1 MKGIINM
8 LFKDFIYQRP
18 DFSKISK
25 KCEETIEVIMN
36 SDNVLEVYQAIDEF
50 NAVRRDWSSMESIA
64 SIRHSVNTLDEFY
77 DKEMEFYNE
86 YGAMYSELENR
97 LAVSLVKSKHH
108 QALIDKYGEHLFK
121 MIKVQLE
128 SFSPEIIPQ
137 LQEEAKLVTKYG
149 KLIASAKIEFD
160 GKVLNL
166 SQMGPYLT
174 NVDRNIRKEA
184 ETKMWKFFEENIKEI
199 DEIYDSLVKVRDMM
213 AKKLGYKNY
222 IDLGYKRLGR
232 TDYNSLDVKSYRD
245 QVYRELVPVADK
257 IYQAQAK
264 RIGIEDFK
272 SYDLALEFL
281 DGNATPIG
289 DLEYKLDAARKMY
302 HQLSDETKE
311 FVDFMLDHE
320 LIDLEAK
327 PGKQGGGY
335 CTSILNYK
343 APFVFANFNGTSGD
357 VDVLTHEF
365 GHAFQNYCS
374 RDFEV
379 LEYIWPT
386 LESCEI
392 HSMSM
397 EFFAWPWMDLF
408 FGKQKDKYKYSH
420 LSGSITFIPYGVLVD
435 EFQHWVYENPEA
447 TSEERKNTWRTLEK
461 KYMPWKKYDNEFLEK
476 GNYWIRQSHI
486 FSTAFYYIDYTLAQN
501 CAHQFWVKN
510 QEDHKKA
517 WSDYYNLCKTGGSK
531 SFLELLKVANL
542 KNPFVDG
549 TIKYVVEP
557 LNKWLD
563 EFDLSK
569 I

>member
-1 MKGIINM
+1 M

-18 DFSKISK
+18 NFDEISK
-25 KCEETIEVIMN
+25 KCDQTVDVVMNAKTKEEVFE
-36 SDNVLEVYQAIDEF
+36 AIDKF
-50 NAVRRDWSSMESIA
+50 NKERSHWSSMESIA

-77 DKEMEFYNE
+77 DKEVEFFNE
-86 YGAMYSELENR
+86 YGPKYAELENK
-97 LAVSLVKSKHH
+97 LSISLINSPHYD
-108 QALIDKYGEHLFK
+108 ALVEKLGKQLFK

-128 SFSPEIIPQ
+128 SFSPEIIPE
-137 LQEEAKLVTKYG
+137 LQEEAKLVTRYG

-166 SQMGPYLT
+166 SQMGPYTT
-174 NVDRNIRKEA
+174 NVNREVRKNA
-184 ETKMWKFFEENIKEI
+184 ETAMWKFFEENINEI
-199 DEIYDSLVKVRDMM
+199 DEIYDSLVKVRDRM

-232 TDYNSLDVKSYRD
+232 TDYDSNDVKNYRD
-245 QVYRELVPVADK
+245 QVYKELVPVANK
-257 IYQAQAK
+257 IYNHQK
-264 RIGIEDFK
+264 ERIGVTDFL
-272 SYDLALEFL
+272 SYDIPLEFL
-281 DGNATPIG
+281 DGNAIPIG
-289 DLEYKLDAARKMY
+289 DLKYKLDAARKMY
-302 HQLSDETKE
+302 HELSDETSE

-335 CTSILNYK
+335 CTSILDYK

-379 LEYIWPT
+379 SEYIWPT

-408 FGKQKDKYKYSH
+408 FGDAKDKYKYAH

-435 EFQHWVYENPEA
+435 EFQHWVYENPSV
-447 TSEERKNTWRTLEK
+447 TSDERKAIWRKLEK
-461 KYMPWKKYDNEFLEK
+461 KYMPWKKYENEFLEK

-510 QEDHKKA
+510 QIDHKKA
-517 WSDYYNLCKTGGSK
+517 WDDYYNLCKTGGSK

-549 TIKYVVEP
+549 TLKYVVEP

-563 EFDLSK
+563 EFDMTK

>member
-1 MKGIINM
+1 MR
-8 LFKDFIYQRP
+8 FKDFIYERP
-18 DFSKISK
+18 NFEEISK
-25 KCEETIEVIMN
+25 KCDETIAIIMN
-36 SDNVLEVYQAIDEF
+36 ANEVKEVFDAIDKF
-50 NAVRRDWSSMESIA
+50 NVERSHWSSMESIA
-64 SIRHSVNTLDEFY
+64 SIRHTVDTVDEFY
-77 DKEMEFYNE
+77 NQEAEFFDE
-86 YGAMYSELENR
+86 YGAKYAELENR
-97 LAVSLVKSKHH
+97 LSLSLIKSPYYNELVKE
-108 QALIDKYGEHLFK
+108 YGEQLFK

-128 SFSPEIIPQ
+128 SFSPEIIPE
-137 LQEEAKLVTKYG
+137 LQEEAKLSTRYG
-149 KLIASAKIEFD
+149 KLLASAKIPFD
-160 GKVLNL
+160 GKILNL
-166 SQMGPYLT
+166 SQMGPYAT
-174 NVDRNIRKEA
+174 SVDREVRKAA
-184 ETKMWKFFEENIKEI
+184 ETATWKFFEEHIDEI
-199 DEIYDSLVKVRDMM
+199 DEIYSSLVRVRDTM

-232 TDYNSLDVKSYRD
+232 TDYNSEDVKTYRD
-245 QVYRELVPVADK
+245 QVYQELVPIANQ
-257 IYQAQAK
+257 IYQEQAK
-264 RIGIEDFK
+264 RIGINDFK
-272 SYDLALEFL
+272 SYDIALEFL
-281 DGNATPIG
+281 DGNALPLG
-289 DLEYKLDAARKMY
+289 DLEYKLNCARKMY
-302 HQLSDETKE
+302 HELSDETKE

-335 CTSILNYK
+335 CTSIPDYK
-343 APFVFANFNGTSGD
+343 APFVFSNFNGTSGD

-365 GHAFQNYCS
+365 GHAFQVYSS
-374 RDFEV
+374 RNFKL
-379 LEYIWPT
+379 LEYLWPT

-408 FGKQKDKYKYSH
+408 FGDAKDKYKYAH

-435 EFQHWVYENPEA
+435 EFQHWVYENPNV
-447 TSEERKNTWRTLEK
+447 TSEERKNAWRTLEK

-510 QEDHKKA
+510 QEDHQKA
-517 WSDYYNLCKTGGSK
+517 WNDYYNLCKTGGSK

-542 KNPFVDG
+542 KNPFVQG
-549 TIKYVVEP
+549 TVKYVTEP
-557 LNKWLD
+557 LKKWLD

>member
-1 MKGIINM
+1 M

-18 DFSKISK
+18 NFEDISK
-25 KCEETIEVIMN
+25 KCDKTIDVVMN
-36 SDNVLEVYQAIDEF
+36 ANNIDEVYQAIDEF
-50 NAVRRDWSSMESIA
+50 NVVRREWSSMESIA

-77 DKEMEFYNE
+77 DKEIEFYNE
-86 YGAMYSELENR
+86 YGPMYSELENR
-97 LAVSLVKSKHH
+97 LSISLIRSPHH
-108 QALIDKYGEHLFK
+108 QGLIDKYGEHLFK

-128 SFSPEIIPQ
+128 SFSPEIIPE
-137 LQEEAKLVTKYG
+137 LQEEAKLVTRYG

-160 GKVLNL
+160 GKILNL

-174 NVDRNIRKEA
+174 NIDRGIRKNA
-184 ETKMWKFFEENIKEI
+184 ESKMWEFFETNINEI
-199 DEIYDSLVKVRDMM
+199 DEIYDSLVKVRDRM

-222 IDLGYKRLGR
+222 VDLGYKRLGR
-232 TDYNSLDVKSYRD
+232 TDYDSKDVKSYRD
-245 QVYRELVPVADK
+245 QVYRELVPIADK
-257 IYQAQAK
+257 IYKAQAK

-272 SYDLALEFL
+272 SYDLSLEFL
-281 DGNATPIG
+281 DGNATPLG
-289 DLEYKLDAARKMY
+289 DLNYKLDAARKMY
-302 HQLSDETKE
+302 HELSDETKE
-311 FVDFMLDHE
+311 FVDFMLDHQ

-374 RDFEV
+374 RDFDV

-386 LESCEI
+386 LEACEI

-397 EFFAWPWMDLF
+397 EFFAWPWMNLF
-408 FGKQKDKYKYSH
+408 FGDAQDKYKYSH

-435 EFQHWVYENPEA
+435 EFQHWVYENPDA
-447 TSEERKNTWRTLEK
+447 SIVDRKNTWRTLEK

-486 FSTAFYYIDYTLAQN
+486 FSNAFYYIDYTLAQN

-510 QEDHKKA
+510 QLDHKKA
-517 WSDYYNLCKTGGSK
+517 WSDYHNLCKTGGSK
-531 SFLELLKVANL
+531 SFLDLLKVANL

>member
-1 MKGIINM
+1 M
-8 LFKDFIYQRP
+8 LFKDFLYKRP
-18 DFSKISK
+18 DFEDISNKCSK
-25 KCEETIEVIMN
+25 TIDVIMN
-36 SDNVLEVYQAIDEF
+36 ANDVNEVFEAIDAF
-50 NAVRRDWSSMESIA
+50 NVVRCHWSSMESIA
-64 SIRHSVNTLDEFY
+64 SIRHSINTLDEFY
-77 DKEMEFYNE
+77 NQEMEFYDE
-86 YGAMYSELENR
+86 FGAKYTELENR
-97 LAVSLVKSKHH
+97 LSISLIKSPHH
-108 QALIDKYGEHLFK
+108 QALVAKYGDQLFK

-128 SFSPEIIPQ
+128 SFSPEIIPE
-137 LQEEAKLVTKYG
+137 LQEEAKLVTRHG
-149 KLIASAKIEFD
+149 KLIASAKIPFD
-160 GKVLNL
+160 GKILNL
-166 SQMGPYLT
+166 SQMGPYMT
-174 NVDRNIRKEA
+174 STDRQVRIDA
-184 ETKMWKFFEENIKEI
+184 ETATWKFFEENIQEI
-199 DEIYDSLVKVRDMM
+199 DEIYDSLVRVRDRM

-232 TDYNSLDVKSYRD
+232 TDYNSDDVKTYRD
-245 QVYRELVPVADK
+245 QVYQELVPIANQ
-257 IYQAQAK
+257 IYLEQAK

-272 SYDLALEFL
+272 SYDIPLEFL
-281 DGNATPIG
+281 DGNAKPLG
-289 DLEYKLDAARKMY
+289 DLQYKIDCARKLY
-302 HQLSDETKE
+302 HELSDETKE
-311 FVDFMLDHE
+311 FVDFMLDHQ

-335 CTSILNYK
+335 CTSIPDYK
-343 APFVFANFNGTSGD
+343 APFVFSNFNGTSGD

-374 RDFEV
+374 RDFKV
-379 LEYIWPT
+379 LEYMWPT

-408 FGKQKDKYKYSH
+408 FGEAQDKYKYSH

-435 EFQHWVYENPEA
+435 EFQHWVYENPESGSDA
-447 TSEERKNTWRTLEK
+447 RKVVWREMEK

-510 QEDHKKA
+510 QEDHQKA
-517 WSDYYNLCKTGGSK
+517 WEDYYRLCKTGGSK

-542 KNPFVDG
+542 KNPFVQG
-549 TIKYVVEP
+549 TVKYVTEP
-557 LNKWLD
+557 LKKWLD